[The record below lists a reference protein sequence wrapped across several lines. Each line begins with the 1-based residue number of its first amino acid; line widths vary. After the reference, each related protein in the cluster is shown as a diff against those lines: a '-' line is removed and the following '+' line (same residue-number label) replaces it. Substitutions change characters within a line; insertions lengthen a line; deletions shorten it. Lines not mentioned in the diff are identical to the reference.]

1 MRARRHVSLRQFS
14 LGQSDDS
21 PAAVPPTTK
30 YEADVNIKARLLMYA
45 ELSKARLS
53 ALVVV
58 TAGAGYA
65 AAGSAAM
72 DPCTFAAL
80 TTGTTL
86 AACSAN
92 TYNQWIE
99 RDRDK
104 TMKRTCE
111 RPLPS
116 GRLSANEALGWGVFS
131 TASSMCILTAGTNPL
146 TAGLGAFTI
155 GLYALPYTLS
165 KPVSEWNT
173 WTGAV
178 VGAIPPV
185 MGWAATGGSVLDAEP
200 LLLSST
206 LFLWQFPHFF
216 SLAWLHRKD
225 YSRGGHQMVP
235 VNDPDGSR
243 TGSLVFN
250 YSLALLPLPVLA
262 AQLDVTTWMFACE
275 GLAVNSYAVYRA
287 YQFKQDRTN
296 DNARQVFRTSLWY
309 LPLTLGLFLFHRK
322 YPEETGESGVL
333 DSAKSSL
340 SKLCPHEAMVD
351 SGKLCPNVPAVK
363 VVK

>member
-1 MRARRHVSLRQFS
+1 MLLRHLS
-14 LGQSDDS
+14 LGPSDES
-21 PAAVPPTTK
+21 SAAAPPSV
-30 YEADVNIKARLLMYA
+30 EGVSDVGLNERLRMYA

-65 AAGSAAM
+65 AAGPAAM
-72 DPCTFAAL
+72 DPYTFAAL
-80 TTGTTL
+80 ASGTTL

-131 TASSMCILTAGTNPL
+131 TTASMCILTLGTNPL

-165 KPVSEWNT
+165 KPYTEWNT

-185 MGWAATGGSVLDAEP
+185 MGWVAAGGGLLDPEP
-200 LLLSST
+200 LLLAST

-225 YSRGGHQMVP
+225 YARGGHQMVP

-243 TGSLVFN
+243 TGNLVFH
-250 YSLALLPLPVLA
+250 YSLALLPLPLLA
-262 AQLDVTTWMFACE
+262 AHLDATSWMFACE
-275 GLAVNSYAVYRA
+275 GLGLNAYALYLA
-287 YQFKQDRTN
+287 HAFKQDRTH
-296 DNARQVFRTSLWY
+296 DNARKVFRTSLWY

-322 YPEETGESGVL
+322 YPPAEEDSVL
-333 DSAKSSL
+333 GAAKSSL
-340 SKLCPHEAMVD
+340 AKLCPHEALVD
-351 SGKLCPNVPAVK
+351 AGKLCPKVDAVK

>member
-1 MRARRHVSLRQFS
+1 
-14 LGQSDDS
+14 
-21 PAAVPPTTK
+21 
-30 YEADVNIKARLLMYA
+30 MYA

-53 ALVVV
+53 ALVVL

-72 DPCTFAAL
+72 DPCTFLCLA
-80 TTGTTL
+80 TGTTF
-86 AACSAN
+86 AAGSAN

-99 RDRDK
+99 RERDK
-104 TMKRTCE
+104 TMKRTCD

-116 GRLSANEALGWGVFS
+116 GRISANEALGWGVFS
-131 TASSMCILTAGTNPL
+131 TTSSMCLLLGGTNPM

-165 KPVSEWNT
+165 KPHTEWNT

-185 MGWAATGGSVLDAEP
+185 MGWTAAGGDLLAVEP
-200 LLLSST
+200 LLLSSS

-216 SLAWLHRKD
+216 SLAWIHRKD
-225 YSRGGHQMVP
+225 YTRGGHKMVP

-243 TGSLVFN
+243 TGALVFN
-250 YSLALLPLPVLA
+250 YAVAMLPLPLLA
-262 AQLDVTTWMFACE
+262 AHWDATSYMFALE
-275 GLAVNSYAVYRA
+275 GCAINAYTVYLAHG
-287 YQFKQDRTN
+287 FKQDRTN
-296 DNARQVFRTSLWY
+296 DNARKVFRASLWY

-322 YPEETGESGVL
+322 YPEGQEEKGVL
-333 DSAKSSL
+333 ESAKSTM
-340 SKLCPHEAMVD
+340 SKLCPHEALAD
-351 SGKLCPNVPAVK
+351 AGKLCPKVDAVR